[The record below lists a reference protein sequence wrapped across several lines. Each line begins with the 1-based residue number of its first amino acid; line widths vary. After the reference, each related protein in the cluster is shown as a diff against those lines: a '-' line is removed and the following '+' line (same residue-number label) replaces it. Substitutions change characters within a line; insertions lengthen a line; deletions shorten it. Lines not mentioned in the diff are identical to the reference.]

1 MTTELL
7 LIWTAQT
14 TYKCW

>member
-14 TYKCW
+14 PYKCW